1 MKKEEKQI
9 LEGLVKL
16 KQVPL
21 LPETTEPEN
30 TPPSTELQNNM
41 NERSPIVLAVMRE
54 HPYLSYDEVEE
65 MLNEM

>member
-1 MKKEEKQI
+1 MKKEKKI

-16 KQVPL
+16 EQIPL

-30 TPPSTELQNNM
+30 TPPPVELQNNI
-41 NERSPIVLAVMRE
+41 NDRSPIVLAVMRE
-54 HPYLSYDEVEE
+54 HPYLTYDEVDE

>member
-16 KQVPL
+16 EQIPL

-30 TPPSTELQNNM
+30 TPSPTELQNNM
-41 NERSPIVLAVMRE
+41 NKRSPIVLAVMRE
-54 HPYLSYDEVEE
+54 HPYLTYDEVEE

>member
-16 KQVPL
+16 EQIPL

-41 NERSPIVLAVMRE
+41 NERSPIVLAVMLE
-54 HPYLSYDEVEE
+54 HPYLTYEKIEE
-65 MLNEM
+65 MLQEM

>member
-16 KQVPL
+16 EQIPL

-30 TPPSTELQNNM
+30 TPPPTELQSNI
-41 NERSPIVLAVMRE
+41 NERNPIVLAVMRE
-54 HPYLSYDEVEE
+54 HPYLTYDEVEE
-65 MLNEM
+65 MLQEM

>member
-9 LEGLVKL
+9 LEDLVKL
-16 KQVPL
+16 EQIPL
-21 LPETTEPEN
+21 LPETADTEN
-30 TPPSTELQNNM
+30 TPPPTELQNNI

-54 HPYLSYDEVEE
+54 HPYLTYDEVEE

>member
-16 KQVPL
+16 EQIPL

-30 TPPSTELQNNM
+30 TP
-41 NERSPIVLAVMRE
+41 
-54 HPYLSYDEVEE
+54 SYRASK
-65 MLNEM
+65 

>member
-30 TPPSTELQNNM
+30 IPSPKELQNNM

-54 HPYLSYDEVEE
+54 HPYLTYDEVDE
-65 MLNEM
+65 MLKEM

>member
-1 MKKEEKQI
+1 MNKVEKQI

-16 KQVPL
+16 EQIPL
-21 LPETTEPEN
+21 LPEITDPEN
-30 TPPSTELQNNM
+30 TSSSTELQNNI

-54 HPYLSYDEVEE
+54 HPYLTYDKVEE

>member
-1 MKKEEKQI
+1 MKKEERQT

-16 KQVPL
+16 EQIPL

-30 TPPSTELQNNM
+30 TPPPKELQSSI

-54 HPYLSYDEVEE
+54 HPYLTYDEVEE
-65 MLNEM
+65 MLKEM

>member
-1 MKKEEKQI
+1 MKKEERQI

-16 KQVPL
+16 KQIPL

-30 TPPSTELQNNM
+30 TPSPKELQNNM
-41 NERSPIVLAVMRE
+41 NEGSPIVLAVMRE
-54 HPYLSYDEVEE
+54 HPYLTYDEVEE